1 MAELVLY
8 LLLILVAS
16 FVVWKGGSMLES
28 ASETLA
34 THYQLPPVV
43 QGSIITAIGSS
54 FPELSTTI
62 ISTLLHGEF
71 DLGVS
76 AIVGSAIFN
85 ILVIPG
91 LSSVIA
97 GKMNTQWMFVVKDI
111 QFYIIS
117 IMGLMLIFGLAVIYN
132 PVAGSDLR
140 GIITRELA
148 LIPIF
153 LYVLYLVLQQ
163 EETRAY
169 RRDANND
176 DHPRSN
182 NIGKVW
188 LRFGVSL
195 ILIVGSVEALVR
207 AVLFLGEYFQTP
219 SFVWGATVLAAA
231 TSVPDAIVSVKG
243 AMNRNGVTS
252 MANVIGSNIF
262 DLLIAVP
269 AGILIAGNSII
280 NFSVASP
287 LMLFLGLSTVLLIM
301 LLLRSHS
308 LNRSKG
314 TVLLFTYLFFVIWV
328 IMESN
333 GMTSFIGT
341 PASG

>member
-1 MAELVLY
+1 MAELIFY
-8 LLLILVAS
+8 LMLILAAS

-34 THYQLPPVV
+34 THYKLPPVV
-43 QGSIITAIGSS
+43 QGSIITAVGSS
-54 FPELSTTI
+54 FPELSTTV

-97 GKMNTQWMFVVKDI
+97 GKMHTQWMFVVKDI

-117 IMGLMLIFGLAVIYN
+117 VMGLMLVFGLGVIYH
-132 PVAGSDLR
+132 PVESNDLR
-140 GIITRELA
+140 GTITRELA
-148 LIPIF
+148 LLPIF

-169 RRDANND
+169 RREASTD
-176 DHPRSN
+176 DHPKSN
-182 NIGKVW
+182 NIGLVW

-207 AVLFLGEYFQTP
+207 GVLFLGEYFATP
-219 SFVWGATVLAAA
+219 NFVWGATVLAAA

-243 AMNRNGVTS
+243 AMHRNGITS
-252 MANVIGSNIF
+252 LANVIGSNIF
-262 DLLIAVP
+262 DLLVAVP
-269 AGILIAGNSII
+269 AGILIAGNSVI
-280 NFSVASP
+280 NFSVAAP
-287 LMLFLGLSTVLLIM
+287 LMLFLGLATILLII

-314 TVLLFTYLFFVIWV
+314 IILLFSYLLFVIW
-328 IMESN
+328 IILESS
-333 GMTSFIGT
+333 GVTSLIGI